1 MVFLEPGS
9 RRTHL
14 GVAITEAAAAA
25 HWIVGL
31 QVKCPR
37 AASVTQAAF
46 YILFAGTVPT
56 AGVTGAQAAGDI
68 AGTGSAA
75 ALTE

>member
-1 MVFLEPGS
+1 MFVEPRS
-9 RRTHL
+9 RGTHL
-14 GVAITEAAAAA
+14 GVAVTEAATAAG
-25 HWIVGL
+25 WVVGL
-31 QVKCPR
+31 QVKCPG

-46 YILFAGTVPT
+46 HILFARAVST
-56 AGVTGAQAAGDI
+56 AGIAGAQAASDI